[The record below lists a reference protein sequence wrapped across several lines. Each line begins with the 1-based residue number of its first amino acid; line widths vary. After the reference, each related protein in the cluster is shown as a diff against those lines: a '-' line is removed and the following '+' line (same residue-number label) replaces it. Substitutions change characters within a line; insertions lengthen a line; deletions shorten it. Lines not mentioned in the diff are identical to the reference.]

1 MVEKIGNLKPGME
14 NISVVVRVLQVS
26 EPKDIQTKNGP
37 RTISEIM
44 VGDDTGRAKLTVWGK
59 QDDTLKE
66 GAVLKIDNVWTTA
79 FRGQVQL
86 NAGSKST
93 FTESGEELPEA
104 SEIPETVPE
113 APQDY
118 SPPRRSFNR
127 GGGRRYSGGYGR
139 GGFNNYGGGRR
150 GRSQEEEEE

>member
-37 RTISEIM
+37 RTISEVM
-44 VGDDTGRAKLTVWGK
+44 VGDETGRAKLTVWGK
-59 QDDTLKE
+59 QDETLKE
-66 GAVLKIDNVWTTA
+66 GSIVKIDNVWTTA

-93 FTESGEELPEA
+93 FSESDEQIPDV
-104 SEIPETVPE
+104 SDIPETVPE

-118 SPPRRSFNR
+118 SPPRRNFNR
-127 GGGRRYSGGYGR
+127 GGRRFGSGGYR
-139 GGFNNYGGGRR
+139 QGGFNNYGGRR
-150 GRSQEEEEE
+150 GRGEEEEDE